1 MSTISSNIHVGDAGT
16 ALTVQ
21 VLDSGTAMDLSTATL
36 LKIFIKRADGSVL
49 EKTASLSTSGTD
61 GKMQY
66 VTTDDD
72 LSVPGIYQIQG
83 YVEFNTSNWSTEINK
98 FRVYPNIG

>member
-1 MSTISSNIHVGDAGT
+1 
-16 ALTVQ
+16 
-21 VLDSGTAMDLSTATL
+21 
-36 LKIFIKRADGSVL
+36 
-49 EKTASLSTSGTD
+49 
-61 GKMQY
+61 MQY